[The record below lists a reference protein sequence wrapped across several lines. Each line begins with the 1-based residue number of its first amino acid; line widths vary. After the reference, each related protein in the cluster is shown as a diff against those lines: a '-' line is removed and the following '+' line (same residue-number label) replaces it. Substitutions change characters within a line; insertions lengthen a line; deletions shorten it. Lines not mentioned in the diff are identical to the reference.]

1 MELREGTYQVDDR
14 GEIILANDYGTSARV
29 TAGVHLA
36 AQLVH
41 TRRFLA
47 RNARTHPILVYDQK
61 EVSLALQ
68 GLVELNREGDVQVTF
83 RLASDPLDS
92 LHNTHLLRMALDQTN
107 DVVLVTE
114 GEWENGPPRI
124 LFVNAAFTRMTGYAS
139 SEVIGQTPKILQGP
153 KTDPLTRQWLRSQ
166 LSQWRPARAELL
178 NYRKDGSEFWVEI
191 DLAPVA
197 DPSGWYTNWIGIQR
211 ETTQRRL
218 REEQNLIASKMEWL
232 GVLGGGIAHDFNN
245 ILTSILACS
254 SVADRMIAKLGTA
267 PPVLEAR
274 SVVADIERAVNH
286 ARSLT
291 KQLLGLAK
299 GGSSVLGAVDVSRL
313 VEEMIALALRGSD
326 ITPVVDTDTAW
337 VEGDTGQIG
346 QAILNLLI
354 NGRQAM
360 PRGGT
365 LSAHVRTCEAS
376 EGSVAIPAPRYV
388 EVRIRDEGLGV
399 RDVDKARIFEPYFT
413 TKGEGA
419 GLGLAVVY
427 SVVSKHRGT
436 VTVESE
442 LGHYTEFCIR
452 LPAIDP
458 PKLDDVPKV
467 DTASGSK
474 FEKLLLLD
482 DEPRIV
488 WSLSLL
494 LRDLGYEVEA
504 FVDGHAAVDA
514 FRASRHGPSPFTM
527 ALLDLTIPGSISG
540 YEVAARLRELD
551 GSVLIYM
558 MSGYSD
564 AIADLRQDSSLV
576 AGFLEKPFNI
586 DTLARVLSSA
596 PSSRKL

>member
-218 REEQNLIASKMEWL
+218 REEQNLIASKM
-232 GVLGGGIAHDFNN
+232 V
-245 ILTSILACS
+245 S
-254 SVADRMIAKLGTA
+254 SA
-267 PPVLEAR
+267 
-274 SVVADIERAVNH
+274 
-286 ARSLT
+286 
-291 KQLLGLAK
+291 
-299 GGSSVLGAVDVSRL
+299 
-313 VEEMIALALRGSD
+313 
-326 ITPVVDTDTAW
+326 
-337 VEGDTGQIG
+337 
-346 QAILNLLI
+346 
-354 NGRQAM
+354 
-360 PRGGT
+360 
-365 LSAHVRTCEAS
+365 
-376 EGSVAIPAPRYV
+376 
-388 EVRIRDEGLGV
+388 
-399 RDVDKARIFEPYFT
+399 
-413 TKGEGA
+413 A
-419 GLGLAVVY
+419 GLHTI
-427 SVVSKHRGT
+427 STTS
-436 VTVESE
+436 S
-442 LGHYTEFCIR
+442 
-452 LPAIDP
+452 
-458 PKLDDVPKV
+458 
-467 DTASGSK
+467 
-474 FEKLLLLD
+474 
-482 DEPRIV
+482 
-488 WSLSLL
+488 
-494 LRDLGYEVEA
+494 
-504 FVDGHAAVDA
+504 
-514 FRASRHGPSPFTM
+514 RASWRAAPSPT
-527 ALLDLTIPGSISG
+527 G
-540 YEVAARLRELD
+540 
-551 GSVLIYM
+551 
-558 MSGYSD
+558 
-564 AIADLRQDSSLV
+564 
-576 AGFLEKPFNI
+576 
-586 DTLARVLSSA
+586 
-596 PSSRKL
+596 